1 MAYILY
7 LHNDPP
13 HVKVTNGYEA
23 YQMIVFGELAN
34 WPGWADVLSR

>member
-34 WPGWADVLSR
+34 WPGWADVLLR